1 MTTSALQIWARFV
14 QMQCAHVQQSYE
26 LRAHNIRG
34 WTLLYLAVRRTG
46 GPRQCVIL
54 GSTFCPA
61 QNLIEN
67 SKLLC
72 SAELQVTYEQRL
84 TANSTAILLGIC
96 TDTDL
101 YLEFGEQVFIYA
113 G

>member
-1 MTTSALQIWARFV
+1 MVLVNDNISFAGLGLMARFV

-26 LRAHNIRG
+26 LRAQNIRG
-34 WTLLYLAVRRTG
+34 WMLLYLAVRRTG

-67 SKLLC
+67 SKLVC
-72 SAELQVTYEQRL
+72 SAELQVTHEQRFDCKQHNNL
-84 TANSTAILLGIC
+84 TRNLHRHRPIP
-96 TDTDL
+96 
-101 YLEFGEQVFIYA
+101 
-113 G
+113 